1 MIRISSRLA
10 FVPVALVLLSAA
22 CTATI
27 PTQPASAFGAFPA
40 PVITSPVCGASS
52 SWPRDPITL
61 AWRAVDDAASYTIE
75 FDCLNCG
82 NRLDPWVSQ
91 SGTPWQVTR
100 GLRSPSYS
108 FDVLGTVQRE
118 GGRAM
123 RWRVWAVDRIESEGP
138 KSDWCVTTFSDSG
151 LPTPGART
159 P

>member
-1 MIRISSRLA
+1 MQLA
-10 FVPVALVLLSAA
+10 FPDGVDPLNEALLSPHLRLGREELSGAKPQLLNEVLRDLRIFRRREQVALELAQVGVGALH
-22 CTATI
+22 
-27 PTQPASAFGAFPA
+27 FG
-40 PVITSPVCGASS
+40 VEHT
-52 SWPRDPITL
+52 
-61 AWRAVDDAASYTIE
+61 

-123 RWRVWAVDRIESEGP
+123 RWRVWAVDRIEGEGP